1 MVYTWSELFWIFY
14 IYSFIGW
21 CAGVIANALRRR
33 RFVNTGFLNI
43 PLCPIYGIMG
53 VAYCIFLP
61 ELTNKIFFLF
71 LGGCVIAFIVIVVT
85 GAVLEKAFNRKWWDY
100 SKRRFQFQGY
110 LNFIHLIFFG
120 VSAVICMRFINPLLV
135 KLMSFIP
142 GPILLILEIVFG
154 VILLV
159 DTICC
164 VTTVLQIK
172 HTIKTHKF
180 VDYVQGVTENF
191 GNVLT
196 KKVQHR
202 MEKAYP
208 NIEKERII
216 ETEEPK
222 KESKVFAEGCCFYK
236 IIGLF
241 FIGAF
246 LGDIT
251 ETIFCRITAGRWM
264 SRSSVVYGP
273 FSIVWGLGCACLT
286 AFLYKYKDKSDR
298 YIFLYGTVL
307 GGAYEYICSVFTEL
321 VFGTVFWDYSKI
333 PFNLGG
339 RINLLF
345 CFFWGIAAVVWL
357 KILYPVFSGWIEKLP
372 KKGGKIIMWAAIV
385 FMVINM
391 LISAL
396 ALYRYNDRIENPVP
410 KNNLEKILDERFD
423 DKRMD
428 RIYPNAKRGR

>member
-21 CAGVIANALRRR
+21 CAGVIANALRRK

-43 PLCPIYGIMG
+43 PLCPIYGIIG

-71 LGGCVIAFIVIVVT
+71 LGGCAIAFIIIVVT
-85 GAVLEKAFNRKWWDY
+85 SFVLERAFNTKWWDY

-110 LNFIHLIFFG
+110 LSFIHLIFFG
-120 VSAVICMRFINPLLV
+120 VSAVVCMCFINPLLV
-135 KLMSFIP
+135 KLTHFIP
-142 GPILLILEIVFG
+142 SQVLLVFEIVFG
-154 VILLV
+154 IILLI

-216 ETEEPK
+216 QAEEPK

-246 LGDIT
+246 LGDVT

-298 YIFLYGTVL
+298 YIFLYGTIL

-339 RINLLF
+339 RN
-345 CFFWGIAAVVWL
+345 
-357 KILYPVFSGWIEKLP
+357 
-372 KKGGKIIMWAAIV
+372 
-385 FMVINM
+385 
-391 LISAL
+391 
-396 ALYRYNDRIENPVP
+396 RI
-410 KNNLEKILDERFD
+410 KD
-423 DKRMD
+423 
-428 RIYPNAKRGR
+428 

>member
-71 LGGCVIAFIVIVVT
+71 LGGCVIAFIIIVVT

-142 GPILLILEIVFG
+142 GQILLILEIVFG

-159 DTICC
+159 DTVCC

-216 ETEEPK
+216 ETEEHK

-236 IIGLF
+236 IVGLF

-246 LGDIT
+246 LD
-251 ETIFCRITAGRWM
+251 RK
-264 SRSSVVYGP
+264 SVV
-273 FSIVWGLGCACLT
+273 
-286 AFLYKYKDKSDR
+286 
-298 YIFLYGTVL
+298 
-307 GGAYEYICSVFTEL
+307 
-321 VFGTVFWDYSKI
+321 
-333 PFNLGG
+333 
-339 RINLLF
+339 
-345 CFFWGIAAVVWL
+345 
-357 KILYPVFSGWIEKLP
+357 
-372 KKGGKIIMWAAIV
+372 
-385 FMVINM
+385 
-391 LISAL
+391 
-396 ALYRYNDRIENPVP
+396 
-410 KNNLEKILDERFD
+410 
-423 DKRMD
+423 
-428 RIYPNAKRGR
+428 